1 MVRVLAWCRAGA
13 RVLAVGGWTT
23 FRAALLFCAWVP
35 TLFGGSRTVRRAA
48 VRRRAIGTWGSGMMR
63 VIGVRVA
70 VEGKTPPGGI
80 LLVSNH
86 MGYLDIPVLASVVP
100 MVFVAKAELRHWPF
114 WGYIASLGGTIY
126 VDRSTKR
133 DVLRVRREMREAL
146 ARGDRVLV
154 FPEGTSTGG
163 EAILPFKPA
172 LLADAAAEQTP
183 VYWATVTYRTPP
195 DGPPARN
202 WVSWGTDLGF
212 VPHLLR
218 LFTLPRVHCTLRF
231 GEAPVRSRDR
241 KALAAELRSAM
252 IERFEPAGGWAAQA
266 RALID
271 RAWRTRAGAMAA
283 STGAG
288 RDGAWVA
295 RRVAARV
302 ASRVEA
308 DLELACE
315 ISRRNGAKRELSIAL
330 GKLGH
335 VALDADRTDTALVRF
350 EEAAAVAR
358 ETGDPLRVAHAVRHV
373 GQVHQRRGRR
383 ERAERAYREALD
395 LYREAGTPPP
405 LDHANALRPLALL
418 REERGDPGEA
428 KDLWRR
434 AARLY
439 RIAGVAEG
447 VEECEARV
455 ARLTA

>member
-1 MVRVLAWCRAGA
+1 MRARCRAGA

-23 FRAALLFCAWVP
+23 LMVALLFCAWLP
-35 TLFGGSRTVRRAA
+35 TLFGGSRKVRRAA
-48 VRRRAIGTWGSGMMR
+48 ARRRATGMWGRGMMR

-70 VEGKTPPGGI
+70 VEGRTPPEGI

-100 MVFVAKAELRHWPF
+100 MVFVAKAELRRWPF
-114 WGYIASLGGTIY
+114 WGHVASAGGTIY

-133 DVLRVRREMREAL
+133 DVLRVRREMGDAL
-146 ARGDRVLV
+146 GRGSRVLV

-163 EAILPFKPA
+163 ETILPFKPA
-172 LLADAAAEQTP
+172 LLADAAAEGTP

-218 LFTLPRVHCTLRF
+218 LFTLPRVHCTVRF
-231 GEAPVRSRDR
+231 GDTPVRSRDR
-241 KALAAELRSAM
+241 KALAADLRSAM
-252 IERFEPAGGWAAQA
+252 LGRFEPAGGWEAQA

-271 RAWRTRAGAMAA
+271 RAWRARAGAMAA
-283 STGAG
+283 TPGAG
-288 RDGAWVA
+288 RDGGRVA
-295 RRVAARV
+295 RRVEERV
-302 ASRVEA
+302 ARRVEA

-315 ISRRNGAKRELSIAL
+315 ISRRNGAKRELSVAL

-335 VALDADRTDTALVRF
+335 VALDAGRTDKALVRF
-350 EEAAAVAR
+350 EESVEVAR

-373 GQVHQRRGRR
+373 GHVHQRRGRL

-395 LYREAGTPPP
+395 LYRDAGAPPP

-418 REERGDPGEA
+418 REECGDADEA

-439 RIAGVAEG
+439 RISGVAEG
-447 VEECEARV
+447 VEECEARI